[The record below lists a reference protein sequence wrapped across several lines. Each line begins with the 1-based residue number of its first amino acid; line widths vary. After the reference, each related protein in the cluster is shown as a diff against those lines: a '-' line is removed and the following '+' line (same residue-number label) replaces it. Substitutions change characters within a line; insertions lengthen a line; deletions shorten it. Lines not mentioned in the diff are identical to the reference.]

1 MTFRA
6 SYPSFA
12 GGEVSEAVAARWDVA
27 KYTTALSLARNTLG
41 LAQGGQY
48 NRPGFLLCDTVKDSA
63 DPAIVMPFVFATG
76 NAYALEFTP
85 NLMRVYYRGQL
96 VTRPKLTI
104 TGITKA
110 AQALVT
116 VPSHGYEVGQIVVFD
131 GVEGMTEINGLRG
144 EVLSVTTD
152 TITVSIDST
161 GFSTF
166 TGDTGGVAGDAGGG
180 SGGYPPPP
188 PPGEDPPPP
197 PLPDSP
203 EPPPRTPPAGG
214 LEPEV
219 NPDI

>member
-12 GGEVSEAVAARWDVA
+12 GGEVSDAVAARWDVA

-48 NRPGFLLCDTVKDSA
+48 NRPGFLLCDTVRDSSQN
-63 DPAIVMPFVFATG
+63 AIVFPFIFATG

-85 NLMRVYYRGQL
+85 NRMRVYYRGQL

-110 AQALVT
+110 NPAVVT
-116 VPSHGYEVGQIVVFD
+116 VPAHGYAVGDIASFD
-131 GVEGMTEINGLRG
+131 GVEGMVEINGKRG
-144 EVLSVTTD
+144 VITAVTTD
-152 TITVSIDST
+152 TITVSIDT
-161 GFSTF
+161 TAFSTF
-166 TGDTGGVAGDAGGG
+166 TGDTGGVAGNAEGGT
-180 SGGYPPPP
+180 GGYPPPL

-197 PLPDSP
+197 ALPDNPPSP
-203 EPPPRTPPAGG
+203 P
-214 LEPEV
+214 V
-219 NPDI
+219 NPNKPGGVIEYQEP

>member
-63 DPAIVMPFVFATG
+63 DPAIVLPFVFATG

-110 AQALVT
+110 TTAVVT
-116 VPSHGYEVGQIVVFD
+116 VPAHGYEVGYIVTFD
-131 GVEGMTEINGLRG
+131 GVEGMVEINGLRG

-152 TITVSIDST
+152 TITIDMDTT

-166 TGDTGGVAGDAGGG
+166 TGDTGGVAGDAEGG
-180 SGGYPPPP
+180 SGGYPVPP

-197 PLPDSP
+197 SLPDD
-203 EPPPRTPPAGG
+203 PPTPPITPPSDAPKP
-214 LEPEV
+214 EYTPEV
-219 NPDI
+219 